1 MNRRTARLAA
11 VAIAALAVAAQVS
24 AQASSRTTTKP
35 ASAVEDAAAQATAAE
50 GSTHWVVDLVHSQV
64 EFGIRHLLGRVR
76 GSFTRWYGVIATTSD
91 DWTHGTVSVTVQT
104 ASINTGNSYR
114 DADLRS
120 ARFLNTDSF
129 PTMTFKSTGITA
141 RDSTIR
147 IDGILTLKGRSH
159 PVVLNGHFNGVGH
172 DLEGKQRIA
181 FDATT
186 KLDRRDYGIS
196 YNQMVEGTKV
206 VGDDVEITIALEAVR
221 AN

>member
-1 MNRRTARLAA
+1 MNRRF
-11 VAIAALAVAAQVS
+11 AALAAIAVAALAAATQAS
-24 AQASSRTTTKP
+24 AQASSQAPAKP
-35 ASAVEDAAAQATAAE
+35 APATAAQAPEA
-50 GSTHWVVDLVHSQV
+50 GTHWVVDLVHSEV

-76 GSFTRWYGVIATTSD
+76 GSFTRWYGLIGTTSE

-147 IDGILTLKGRSH
+147 IDGILTLKGRSR
-159 PVVLNGHFNGVGH
+159 PVVLTGHFRGVGH

>member
-1 MNRRTARLAA
+1 MNRRLARLAA
-11 VAIAALAVAAQVS
+11 VAIAALALG
-24 AQASSRTTTKP
+24 AQASAQNTTEAPARP
-35 ASAVEDAAAQATAAE
+35 ASNDVATQAPAPD
-50 GSTHWVVDLVHSQV
+50 GSTHWVVDLVHSEV

-76 GSFTRWYGVIATTSD
+76 GSFTRWYGLIGTTSE

-141 RDSTIR
+141 KDSTIR

-159 PVVLNGHFNGVGH
+159 PVVLTGHFRGVGH

-186 KLDRRDYGIS
+186 RLDRRDYGIS